1 MHIQADRALVPAN
14 APSIRYLQVLI
25 GALAVAARDVVFEVA
40 CDPGIEAMV
49 VNGLPTSQVEGRMQV
64 QVGDLA
70 AEQETTLI
78 VAVAFKGSHQEGSSL
93 GVQCRVIDRERVLH
107 PEPIAVTWRAVT
119 AVENNAQPVNHAVRL
134 ALATLLAD
142 RARVMARDA
151 SRRDDFDDAR
161 RILRVVVDDLRA
173 LAPGDK
179 DVLAIID
186 RLHHDELELGEGR

>member
-1 MHIQADRALVPAN
+1 MHIQTDRALVPAN

-25 GALAVAARDVVFEVA
+25 GALEVAARDVVFEVV

-49 VNGLPTSQVEGRMQV
+49 VNGMPTSQVEGRLQV

-70 AEQETTLI
+70 AEQETMLI
-78 VAVAFKGSHQEGSSL
+78 VAVAFKVSHQEGSSL

-134 ALATLLAD
+134 ALATLLAG

-151 SRRDDFDDAR
+151 NRREDFDEAR
-161 RILRVVVDDLRA
+161 RILRVAVDDLRA

-186 RLHHDELELGEGR
+186 RLHHDELELGES